1 MSKKNE
7 AANSAP
13 AVILNG
19 SDSFPAEVELAES
32 RTIPLGT
39 LIAHAHTASGLSADD
54 WNKLEAEQRDELL
67 QKSIDALKADGA
79 AEQQQPP
86 PPPAGKK
93 VKARVL
99 VASVIAGEHR
109 QPNDVITVD
118 AATLKGN
125 AGALDADPAAVKYAE
140 SLRGSAED

>member
-19 SDSFPAEVELAES
+19 SDSFPAEVELAEG
-32 RTIPLGT
+32 RTIPLGN
-39 LIAHAHTASGLSADD
+39 LVAHAHTASGLSAED

-67 QKSIDALKADGA
+67 QKSIDALKAEGA
-79 AEQQQPP
+79 AENQQPP
-86 PPPAGKK
+86 PPASKK

-99 VASVIAGEHR
+99 VASVIAGEQR

-140 SLRGSAED
+140 SLRDSAED